1 MGGSDNPSNL
11 IRLTIEEHAEAHRKL
26 FETYNKPE
34 DKLAWLAL
42 SGLLNMTEISREAQ
56 RIGSSRGG
64 KIGGPIAGE
73 KSKRENLGFLAKD
86 TEWHRQ
92 KGLLCV
98 KQQIGIHK
106 PGFDKS
112 PGGKIGGNNCRDE
125 GLGFHAPGFDHSAA
139 GQKSCDMQKGIH
151 DPLFDHSAVRKK
163 AGNRCR
169 DEGLGFHAPGFDHGS
184 GSRNTIWIHKD
195 GIEKKCKDHVLASFI
210 EQGWTAGRKPGFRR
224 K

>member
-73 KSKRENLGFLAKD
+73 KSKRENLGFWAKD
-86 TEWHRQ
+86 TEWNRQ
-92 KGLLCV
+92 NGLLCV

-112 PGGKIGGNNCRDE
+112 PGGKIGGNKC
-125 GLGFHAPGFDHSAA
+125 S
-139 GQKSCDMQKGIH
+139 
-151 DPLFDHSAVRKK
+151 
-163 AGNRCR
+163 

-210 EQGWTAGRKPGFRR
+210 EQGWAAGRKPGFRP

>member
-1 MGGSDNPSNL
+1 MAIYHNHHIIPRHMGGSDNPSNL

-125 GLGFHAPGFDHSAA
+125 GLGFHAPGFDH
-139 GQKSCDMQKGIH
+139 
-151 DPLFDHSAVRKK
+151 
-163 AGNRCR
+163 
-169 DEGLGFHAPGFDHGS
+169 GS

-210 EQGWTAGRKPGFRR
+210 EHGWTAGRKPGFRR

>member
-1 MGGSDNPSNL
+1 MAIYHNHHIIPRHMGGSDNPSNL

-125 GLGFHAPGFDHSAA
+125 GLGFHAPGFDH
-139 GQKSCDMQKGIH
+139 
-151 DPLFDHSAVRKK
+151 
-163 AGNRCR
+163 
-169 DEGLGFHAPGFDHGS
+169 GS